1 MIDVQTSPCMP
12 RDLRLVLVCEGERV
26 EVTLWESTVMVV
38 DQGDEAASWF
48 TELIRVGGLY
58 CRLVASVEGHR
69 GSGEFFRLV
78 TNLLSSL
85 KGRLPPMQLAEAGPV
100 SVVSFSDLNR
110 RLMERTGESEGV
122 PLNRF
127 RMNIEKSVGVVN
139 HMKRTS
145 G

>member
-1 MIDVQTSPCMP
+1 MNFP
-12 RDLRLVLVCEGERV
+12 
-26 EVTLWESTVMVV
+26 
-38 DQGDEAASWF
+38 
-48 TELIRVGGLY
+48 
-58 CRLVASVEGHR
+58 
-69 GSGEFFRLV
+69 RLV
-78 TNLLSSL
+78 TNLPSSL
-85 KGRLPPMQLAEAGPV
+85 KGQLPPMQLALADAGPV
-100 SVVSFSDLNR
+100 SVVFEASLSDLNR

>member
-58 CRLVASVEGHR
+58 CHLVASVEGHR
-69 GSGEFFRLV
+69 GQV
-78 TNLLSSL
+78 N
-85 KGRLPPMQLAEAGPV
+85 
-100 SVVSFSDLNR
+100 FSAL
-110 RLMERTGESEGV
+110 
-122 PLNRF
+122 
-127 RMNIEKSVGVVN
+127 
-139 HMKRTS
+139 
-145 G
+145 